1 MCPTLERPGA
11 LAGKTR
17 EGASMEITDA
27 DGGLLAVGGFFWVI
41 YMAVIILYIVAMWKI
56 YTKAGKPG
64 WAAIIP
70 FYNIYVLLEIVGRP
84 GWWLILYFIPFVNFI
99 VHIVVQLDLAKSFGR
114 GLGFAAGLILFPYI
128 WGMILGFGGDTYKGQ
143 GAVIA

>member
-1 MCPTLERPGA
+1 M
-11 LAGKTR
+11 
-17 EGASMEITDA
+17 DA
-27 DGGLLAVGGFFWVI
+27 DTGGILAVGGFFWFA

-70 FYNIYVLLEIVGRP
+70 FYNIYILLEIVGRP

-99 VHIVVQLDLAKSFGR
+99 VMIIVQLDLAKSFGR
-114 GLGFAAGLILFPYI
+114 GFGFAVGLILFPYI

-143 GAVIA
+143 GAIIA